1 MMLTMPSRMRI
12 RPRPNSS
19 TCCWLTRRGQAA
31 QPPRTHLQQRDG
43 WDMACAEE
51 ESVHL
56 MVQVMETWIVADA
69 SGVGSYYGPSLLE
82 KALPRAQNL
91 ETVGKERIYK
101 ALEHATTKTQKGP
114 YHKINH
120 AAALLE
126 AIDPR
131 VVRTRCPSCD
141 RLFVTLLR
149 AITTP

>member
-1 MMLTMPSRMRI
+1 MTATEIFNVLLVDSEGPG
-12 RPRPNSS
+12 
-19 TCCWLTRRGQAA
+19 CWISYS
-31 QPPRTHLQQRDG
+31 LQQRDG

-126 AIDPR
+126 ALDPR

-141 RLFVTLLR
+141 RLFYAVACDQY
-149 AITTP
+149 AIRPELS